1 MINLI
6 YINHKLISL
15 IKFRYICKKGSHD
28 SERERE
34 SFIYFIN
41 LTFYEWKYTQKDDY
55 RVFVTYEHYG
65 DIY

>member
-1 MINLI
+1 MTQ
-6 YINHKLISL
+6 K
-15 IKFRYICKKGSHD
+15 
-28 SERERE
+28 ERE